1 MFPLV
6 LYIKIMKSKTVHFP
20 TLADALAD
28 LGWEYDRL
36 TKSGKESY
44 DKVMTLL
51 GILNEGETWE

>member
-1 MFPLV
+1 
-6 LYIKIMKSKTVHFP
+6 MKSKTVHFP